1 MRKARKK
8 KRQKM
13 LKNLIEKDP
22 FLTDEELAEKFEVS
36 IQTIRLDRMEL
47 SIPEMRE
54 RTKNLAQNAYQRLTS
69 VTEGEVI
76 GELID
81 LELNKYAESYLRA
94 SEEMALKKTPIIRGH
109 HIFAQANSLAVA
121 AIDAEI
127 VLTGSSEVKF
137 QKIAKVGETLKAKA
151 YVKKNKKNKFYIDV
165 NTYSDGEEIF
175 ASSFVMFAKKKEE
188 IQK

>member
-13 LKNLIEKDP
+13 LKNFIEKDP
-22 FLTDEELAEKFEVS
+22 FLTDEELAKKFEVS

-47 SIPEMRE
+47 GIPEMRE

-81 LELNKYAESYLRA
+81 LELNKYAESYLNTT
-94 SEEMALKKTPIIRGH
+94 EDMALQKTPVIRGH

-137 QKIAKVGETLKAKA
+137 QKIAKVGEILKAKA
-151 YVKKNKKNKFYIDV
+151 YVKYNEKNKYYIDV
-165 NTYSDGEEIF
+165 DTFSGEDKIF
-175 ASSFVMFAKKKEE
+175 ASNFVMFTKKKEE
-188 IQK
+188 IQE

>member
-1 MRKARKK
+1 MRRARKK

-47 SIPEMRE
+47 GIPEMRE

-94 SEEMALKKTPIIRGH
+94 NEDMALQKTPVIRGH

-121 AIDAEI
+121 AIDAQI

-137 QKIAKVGETLKAKA
+137 QKIAKVGEILKAKA
-151 YVKKNKKNKFYIDV
+151 YVKKNKKNKYYIDV
-165 NTYSDGEEIF
+165 NTYSGEDKIF
-175 ASSFVMFAKKKEE
+175 ASTFVMFAKKKEE
-188 IQK
+188 IQE